1 MPYEHFLIAGQV
13 NRSEFVVEVTMVLF
27 RAATALPRIL
37 NQVQIFS
44 FGVAPALLQCD
55 W

>member
-1 MPYEHFLIAGQV
+1 MPYEHFLIAGQA
-13 NRSEFVVEVTMVLF
+13 NRSEFVFEVTMVLF

-37 NQVQIFS
+37 NQVQIVS
-44 FGVAPALLQCD
+44 FGAPVLLLCD